1 MVRSPETSLHL
12 MKESSFF
19 QQSILRALCWIA
31 VLAVGFTRA
40 EEAAVPARWWS
51 DAAEQAITRGG
62 NNGAELLKALRTVP
76 ETQRPSLQFLVENMP
91 EQDLHRLTASFL
103 LSDVAR
109 AVEDRTHAP
118 WAGSLPDDIFLND
131 VLPYANASEQR
142 EAWRADL
149 RARCLPLIE
158 GCTTPAAA
166 AQRLNETLFPAV
178 QVKYSTGRTR
188 ADQSPAETMSSG
200 KASCTGLSILLV
212 DACRSVGVPAR
223 MVGIPD
229 WTDGRGNHTWVEVW
243 DAGKWHFVGAAEPDK
258 QGLDHAWFEHD
269 ASLAQKDSPRH
280 AIYAVSFRR
289 TGLPFPL
296 AWGPDSGGVSAENVT
311 DHYTAAKDLTAA
323 AVKPPGPA
331 TTRALFRVLAR
342 ADGPRVAAVVHVTGK
357 THPEVDH
364 FGAAKDE
371 TADTNN
377 LLAFDL
383 PRDEDFELT
392 ADDSGRHLQ
401 KEFHTGSQAQEIIE
415 ISFDQPAA
423 PAPASRPTDQRG
435 NASFDVQGALTN
447 FFAASPEQQA
457 AWKFDPGVEGF
468 FQANPAVVRRT
479 AWEAFRRAAA
489 PRFAAD
495 FAAHQV
501 KFGPYVS
508 PYIVRAV
515 GAKPVEGWG
524 LVIAM
529 HGGGGAPKEL
539 NDSQWHGM
547 ATYYNDQ
554 PQLGGYLYVS
564 LRAPNDTWNG
574 FYDDYDYPLVA
585 NLIQQFAV
593 SEEMNL
599 NKVYLIGYSHGGYGA
614 FAIGPKEPDRFAA
627 IHSSAAAPTDGQISP
642 KTLRNTPF
650 DFAVGEYDDGYGRR
664 KRDEAFDQQIKEL
677 RGSRTDIFPVTF
689 EVQAGKQHGN
699 LADHDQLKK
708 MLPVTRNPVP
718 RELTWEETDGVIKNF
733 FWLDDKQP
741 GKGRE
746 IDVTCQANQLTVAV
760 HGGTGPFSV
769 LLDERLVDLTRPLLV
784 EHDGVKENV
793 TLKPSLLTLART
805 VQERG
810 DPWLAFSC
818 RVDFQV
824 GPDGKL
830 KALVDPVP

>member
-1 MVRSPETSLHL
+1 MKSTSFTKRHV
-12 MKESSFF
+12 
-19 QQSILRALCWIA
+19 LRFCCGAAI
-31 VLAVGFTRA
+31 LAVGLARA
-40 EEAAVPARWWS
+40 EDVAGPARWWS
-51 DAAEQAITRGG
+51 DSAERAVVLAGS
-62 NNGAELLKALRTVP
+62 NGSELLKALRTVSMA
-76 ETQRPSLQFLVENMP
+76 QRPSLQFLVENMP
-91 EQDLHRLTASFL
+91 EQDLHNLPADFL
-103 LSDVAR
+103 LRDVAR
-109 AVEDRTHAP
+109 ADEDRAHAP
-118 WAGSLPDDIFLND
+118 WAGSVPEDVFLND
-131 VLPYANASEQR
+131 ILPYANASERR

-149 RARCLPLIE
+149 RARCLPLIA
-158 GCTTPAAA
+158 GCNTPAAA

-178 QVKYSTGRTR
+178 QVKYSTERAR

-229 WTDGRGNHTWVEVW
+229 WSDGRGNHTWVEVW

-258 QGLDHAWFEHD
+258 RGLDHAWFEHD

-289 TGLPFPL
+289 TELPFPL
-296 AWGPDSGGVSAENVT
+296 AWGPDSGGISAENVT
-311 DHYTAAKDLTAA
+311 DRYTSGGGTT
-323 AVKPPGPA
+323 P
-331 TTRALFRVLAR
+331 TTRGSGTTRVLFRAR
-342 ADGPRVAAVVHVTGK
+342 AQVNGPRVAAVVHVTGV
-357 THPEVDH
+357 TDPAVDH
-364 FGAAKDE
+364 FGATKDE
-371 TADTNN
+371 TADSNN

-383 PRDEDFELT
+383 PKGQSFALT
-392 ADDSGRHLQ
+392 ADENGQHVQ
-401 KEFHTGSQAQEIIE
+401 KSFHTGAQEQEIIE
-415 ISFDQPAA
+415 VAFDSASEPTSAPNPAA
-423 PAPASRPTDQRG
+423 KSTGPSTG
-435 NASFDVQGALTN
+435 VQSALHDALAG

-457 AWKFDPGVEGF
+457 AWKFDPRLDDLLQKDSAGVR
-468 FQANPAVVRRT
+468 QA

-489 PRFAAD
+489 PKFAAD
-495 FAAHQV
+495 FASKQV
-501 KFGPYVS
+501 KFESYVS
-508 PYIVRAV
+508 PYIVRRV
-515 GAKPVEGWG
+515 GTKPAEGWG
-524 LVIAM
+524 MVIAM

-554 PQLGGYLYVS
+554 PQLGGYLYVA

-585 NLIQQFAV
+585 NLIRQFAV

-627 IHSSAAAPTDGQISP
+627 IHSSAAAATDGLISP

-650 DFAVGEYDDGYGRR
+650 DFTVGEFDNGYDRR
-664 KRDEAFDQQIKEL
+664 KRDEAFDWQIKEL

-708 MLPVTRNPVP
+708 MLPETRNPVP
-718 RELTWEETDGVIKNF
+718 LELTWEETDAVIKDF
-733 FWLDDKQP
+733 FWLEDWQP

-746 IDVTCQANQLTVAV
+746 IDATCRSNQLTVKV
-760 HGGTGPFSV
+760 QGGTGPFSV
-769 LLDERLVDLTRPLLV
+769 LLDEQLVELGRPLVV
-784 EHDGVKENV
+784 EHDGIKENV
-793 TLKPSLLTLART
+793 VLKPNLLTLAQT
-805 VQERG
+805 MQERG

-818 RVDFQV
+818 RVDFHV
-824 GPDGKL
+824 GADGKL
-830 KALVDPVP
+830 KPGVAPLP